1 VVVEVQEPVDGRRA
15 RGDASR
21 RAILD
26 AASTVIRRDGVAA
39 LTHRAV
45 AESAEVSLARVA
57 YHFGTIDDLLVAAA
71 TQYLADFDD
80 RLQAVA
86 AVALAGRRS
95 VVEACTDFLLDLV
108 TERSDEFL
116 AMVEV
121 RLALHRLGHHVDG
134 AELLGVV
141 GSFGADDR
149 RAAGIVASLFGF
161 AVLASMSPAP
171 PPRADVKVY
180 VRSIL
185 EQP

>member
-1 VVVEVQEPVDGRRA
+1 
-15 RGDASR
+15 
-21 RAILD
+21 
-26 AASTVIRRDGVAA
+26 
-39 LTHRAV
+39 
-45 AESAEVSLARVA
+45 
-57 YHFGTIDDLLVAAA
+57 
-71 TQYLADFDD
+71 
-80 RLQAVA
+80 
-86 AVALAGRRS
+86 
-95 VVEACTDFLLDLV
+95 
-108 TERSDEFL
+108 
-116 AMVEV
+116 MVEV